1 MIVSD
6 HKSHTF
12 SGYFEEILDKNH
24 ASKIHTAAERNSKA
38 RKLLQEQQCLF
49 ASVFVL
55 FKRLKRGYISQK
67 SGHSAH

>member
-1 MIVSD
+1 MTFFTKTMQA
-6 HKSHTF
+6 KSIQLLN
-12 SGYFEEILDKNH
+12 G
-24 ASKIHTAAERNSKA
+24 TAKLVLKG
-38 RKLLQEQQCLF
+38 KLLQEQQCLF